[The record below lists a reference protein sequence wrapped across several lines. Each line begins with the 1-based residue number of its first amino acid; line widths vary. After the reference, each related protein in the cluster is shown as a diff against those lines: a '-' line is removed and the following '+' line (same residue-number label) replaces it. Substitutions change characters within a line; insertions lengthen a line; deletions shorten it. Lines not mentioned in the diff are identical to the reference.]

1 MNKTLLLLVG
11 ESGSGKTTVADT
23 LSDKFGLK
31 VLKSYTTRPKRY
43 ENETG
48 HEFVSEEEFKNI
60 RPRDTAAYTKIGEYE
75 YCATN
80 RQIAESDIYVI
91 DLAGIRYLKNNYKGN
106 KKIKVV
112 YIKTKQ
118 DLRKQRMEARGD
130 KQSDISFR
138 MRNDSVTFDGAER
151 ASDFVVENNENI
163 DETVLRI
170 WRYYIGA

>member
-80 RQIAESDIYVI
+80 RQIDESDIYVI

-138 MRNDSVTFDGAER
+138 MRNDSITFDGAER

-163 DETVLRI
+163 DKTVLRI